1 MNNNQDN
8 YVSEK
13 SFKEFMQI
21 VYDQLNDIK
30 KDMVVKYPSTA
41 MIEGT
46 AASPLGITILNSPNI
61 KFELSKEENTITKGI
76 TLDDGTCIYDKPGNV
91 TLDILPC
98 LLSYNNYTVEIDL
111 EDNATYG
118 KIEVENDTVNIV
130 DTDGTSTVTK
140 V

>member
-1 MNNNQDN
+1 MNNKDN

-46 AASPLGITILNSPNI
+46 EASPLGIIILNSPNTA
-61 KFELSKEENTITKGI
+61 FELSKEENTITKGI
-76 TLDDGTCIYDKPGNV
+76 TLDDCKCIYDKPENV

-98 LLSYNNYTVEIDL
+98 SLSYNDYTVELDL